1 MLWHNFEL
9 TVSVRIISISVEADN
24 DGNGNEL
31 DGDIDNG
38 GATAPLVSMQAIPSK
53 LTAASK
59 KQCKQI
65 AVA

>member
-38 GATAPLVSMQAIPSK
+38 GATAPLVSMQVTGGVGDGLGGCI
-53 LTAASK
+53 
-59 KQCKQI
+59 
-65 AVA
+65 